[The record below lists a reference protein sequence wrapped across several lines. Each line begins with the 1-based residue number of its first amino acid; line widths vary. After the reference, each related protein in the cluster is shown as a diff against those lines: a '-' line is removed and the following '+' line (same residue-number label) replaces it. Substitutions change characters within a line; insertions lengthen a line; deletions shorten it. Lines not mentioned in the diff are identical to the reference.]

1 MPDQDR
7 VDDIGDAFGVPRA
20 PDDEVRTSAEILEE
34 RDRYRW
40 ERRSEMRTM
49 LAALLG
55 IALVAAS
62 APAFAHVVE
71 VTTAVSLADVEDQET
86 LTAAIRAAVNEA
98 MESAVGFKPTL
109 IALTR
114 ANVIGER
121 LYVRLLMADAEGEA
135 MLRDLVGDRPP
146 AEATPPDEA
155 TPVAAKAPRESI

>member
-1 MPDQDR
+1 M
-7 VDDIGDAFGVPRA
+7 
-20 PDDEVRTSAEILEE
+20 S
-34 RDRYRW
+34 
-40 ERRSEMRTM
+40 TM

-98 MESAVGFKPTL
+98 MESAVGFKRTL

-114 ANVIGER
+114 ANVIGEQPHA
-121 LYVRLLMADAEGEA
+121 RLLMADAAG
-135 MLRDLVGDRPP
+135 
-146 AEATPPDEA
+146 AEVVRARAPDG
-155 TPVAAKAPRESI
+155 AASGTCAG